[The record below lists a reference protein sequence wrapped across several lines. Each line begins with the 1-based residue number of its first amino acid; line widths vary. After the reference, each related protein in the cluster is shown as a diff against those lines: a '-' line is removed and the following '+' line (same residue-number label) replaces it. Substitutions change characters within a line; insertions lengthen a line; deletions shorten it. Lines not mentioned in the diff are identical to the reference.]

1 MSKQASKGRL
11 FGPDKLQNQSNEGN
25 GKEKKKE
32 RGGGKEEKRK
42 KKKVALL
49 VFIIASLEKKNCWLQ
64 KVHKVFKN
72 PSRSIDHYVFT
83 TVIAQTQYA
92 CFQ

>member
-1 MSKQASKGRL
+1 MAGFLGPISSKIRL
-11 FGPDKLQNQSNEGN
+11 M
-25 GKEKKKE
+25 KEME
-32 RGGGKEEKRK
+32 RRKRK
-42 KKKVALL
+42 SAEGERRRSEKKKVALS
-49 VFIIASLEKKNCWLQ
+49 VFIVASLEKKNCRLQ

-72 PSRSIDHYVFT
+72 PSRSIDHYVYT

>member
-1 MSKQASKGRL
+1 MAGFLGPISSKIRVM
-11 FGPDKLQNQSNEGN
+11 
-25 GKEKKKE
+25 KEME
-32 RGGGKEEKRK
+32 RRKRK
-42 KKKVALL
+42 SAEGERRRSEKKKVALL
-49 VFIIASLEKKNCWLQ
+49 VLIIASLEKKNCWLQ

-72 PSRSIDHYVFT
+72 PSRSIDHYVYT

>member
-1 MSKQASKGRL
+1 MAGFLGPISSKIRVM
-11 FGPDKLQNQSNEGN
+11 
-25 GKEKKKE
+25 KEME
-32 RGGGKEEKRK
+32 RRKRK
-42 KKKVALL
+42 SAEGERRRSEKKKVALL
-49 VFIIASLEKKNCWLQ
+49 VFIVASLEKKNCWLQ

-72 PSRSIDHYVFT
+72 PSRSIDHYVYT

>member
-1 MSKQASKGRL
+1 MAGFLGPISSKIRVM
-11 FGPDKLQNQSNEGN
+11 
-25 GKEKKKE
+25 KEME
-32 RGGGKEEKRK
+32 RRKRK
-42 KKKVALL
+42 SAEGERRRSEKKKVALL

-72 PSRSIDHYVFT
+72 PSRSIDHYVYT

>member
-1 MSKQASKGRL
+1 MGPISSKIRVMKEMERRKRKSA
-11 FGPDKLQNQSNEGN
+11 EG
-25 GKEKKKE
+25 E
-32 RGGGKEEKRK
+32 RRRSEK

-49 VFIIASLEKKNCWLQ
+49 VFIVASLEKKNCWLQ

-72 PSRSIDHYVFT
+72 PSRSIDHYVYT

>member
-1 MSKQASKGRL
+1 MAGFLGSISSKIRVMKEMERRKRKSA
-11 FGPDKLQNQSNEGN
+11 EG
-25 GKEKKKE
+25 E
-32 RGGGKEEKRK
+32 RRRSEK

-49 VFIIASLEKKNCWLQ
+49 VFIVASLEKKNCWLQ

-72 PSRSIDHYVFT
+72 PSRSIDHYVYT

>member
-1 MSKQASKGRL
+1 M
-11 FGPDKLQNQSNEGN
+11 
-25 GKEKKKE
+25 KEME
-32 RGGGKEEKRK
+32 RRKRK
-42 KKKVALL
+42 SAEGERRRSEKKKVALS
-49 VFIIASLEKKNCWLQ
+49 VFIVASLEKKNCWLQ

-72 PSRSIDHYVFT
+72 PSRSIDHYVYT

>member
-1 MSKQASKGRL
+1 MKEMERRKRKSA
-11 FGPDKLQNQSNEGN
+11 EG
-25 GKEKKKE
+25 E
-32 RGGGKEEKRK
+32 RRRSEK

-49 VFIIASLEKKNCWLQ
+49 VFIVASLEKKNCWLQ

-72 PSRSIDHYVFT
+72 PSRSIDHYVYT

>member
-1 MSKQASKGRL
+1 MAGFLGPISSKIRVMREMERRKRKSA
-11 FGPDKLQNQSNEGN
+11 EGERRRS
-25 GKEKKKE
+25 EKK
-32 RGGGKEEKRK
+32 R
-42 KKKVALL
+42 VALL

-64 KVHKVFKN
+64 KVHKVFTN
-72 PSRSIDHYVFT
+72 PSRSIDHYVYT

>member
-1 MSKQASKGRL
+1 MAGFLGPISSKIRVMKEMERRKRKSA
-11 FGPDKLQNQSNEGN
+11 EG
-25 GKEKKKE
+25 E
-32 RGGGKEEKRK
+32 RRRSEK

-49 VFIIASLEKKNCWLQ
+49 VFIVASLEKKNCWLQ

-72 PSRSIDHYVFT
+72 PSRSIDHYVYT

>member
-1 MSKQASKGRL
+1 M
-11 FGPDKLQNQSNEGN
+11 
-25 GKEKKKE
+25 KEME
-32 RGGGKEEKRK
+32 RRKRK
-42 KKKVALL
+42 SAEGERRRSEKKKVALA
-49 VFIIASLEKKNCWLQ
+49 VFIVASLEKKNCWLQ

-72 PSRSIDHYVFT
+72 PSRSIDHYVYT

>member
-1 MSKQASKGRL
+1 MAGFLGSISSKIRVMKEMERRKRKSA
-11 FGPDKLQNQSNEGN
+11 EG
-25 GKEKKKE
+25 E
-32 RGGGKEEKRK
+32 RRRSEK

-49 VFIIASLEKKNCWLQ
+49 VFIVASLEKKNCWLQ

-72 PSRSIDHYVFT
+72 PSRSIDHYVYT
-83 TVIAQTQYA
+83 TVIAQTQYS

>member
-1 MSKQASKGRL
+1 MAGFLGPISSKIRVMR
-11 FGPDKLQNQSNEGN
+11 EM
-25 GKEKKKE
+25 E
-32 RGGGKEEKRK
+32 RRKRK
-42 KKKVALL
+42 SAEGERRRSEKKKVALL

-72 PSRSIDHYVFT
+72 PSRSIDHYVYT

>member
-1 MSKQASKGRL
+1 MAGFLGPISSKIRVM
-11 FGPDKLQNQSNEGN
+11 
-25 GKEKKKE
+25 KEME
-32 RGGGKEEKRK
+32 RRKRK
-42 KKKVALL
+42 SAEGERRRSEKKKVALL

-72 PSRSIDHYVFT
+72 PSRSVDHYVYT

>member
-1 MSKQASKGRL
+1 MAGFLGPISSKIRVMR
-11 FGPDKLQNQSNEGN
+11 EM
-25 GKEKKKE
+25 E
-32 RGGGKEEKRK
+32 RRKRK
-42 KKKVALL
+42 SAEGERRRSEKKKVALS
-49 VFIIASLEKKNCWLQ
+49 VFIVASLEKKNCWLQ

-72 PSRSIDHYVFT
+72 PSRSIDHYVYT

>member
-1 MSKQASKGRL
+1 MAGFLGPISSKIRVMR
-11 FGPDKLQNQSNEGN
+11 EM
-25 GKEKKKE
+25 E
-32 RGGGKEEKRK
+32 RRKRK
-42 KKKVALL
+42 SAEGERRRSEKKKVALL

-72 PSRSIDHYVFT
+72 PSRSIDHDVYT
-83 TVIAQTQYA
+83 TVIAQTQYS

>member
-1 MSKQASKGRL
+1 MKEMERRKRKSA
-11 FGPDKLQNQSNEGN
+11 EG
-25 GKEKKKE
+25 E
-32 RGGGKEEKRK
+32 RRRSEK

-72 PSRSIDHYVFT
+72 PSRGIDHYVYT

>member
-1 MSKQASKGRL
+1 M
-11 FGPDKLQNQSNEGN
+11 
-25 GKEKKKE
+25 KEME
-32 RGGGKEEKRK
+32 RRKRK
-42 KKKVALL
+42 SAEGERRRSEKKKVALL

-72 PSRSIDHYVFT
+72 PSRSIDHYVYT

>member
-1 MSKQASKGRL
+1 MAGFLGPMSSKIRVM
-11 FGPDKLQNQSNEGN
+11 KEMERRKRKSAEGERRRS
-25 GKEKKKE
+25 EKKKGCTLSFYNSFFGE
-32 RGGGKEEKRK
+32 
-42 KKKVALL
+42 
-49 VFIIASLEKKNCWLQ
+49 KNCWLQ

-72 PSRSIDHYVFT
+72 PSRSIDHYVYT